1 MNKEVFMYAAI
12 AIDRIVREY
21 IDFVA
26 PAKREYLEERLMKA
40 SYLEDES
47 YEAVS
52 EAVERTLSVMRH
64 VEEMGTGD
72 SSGHRLR
79 QKRIAEVKSIMHVAR
94 SHPESAI
101 KRLQSL
107 PSKNLVNA

>member
-12 AIDRIVREY
+12 AIDKIVREY
-21 IDFVA
+21 LDFVA
-26 PAKREYLEERLMKA
+26 TRRQFLEERLLKA